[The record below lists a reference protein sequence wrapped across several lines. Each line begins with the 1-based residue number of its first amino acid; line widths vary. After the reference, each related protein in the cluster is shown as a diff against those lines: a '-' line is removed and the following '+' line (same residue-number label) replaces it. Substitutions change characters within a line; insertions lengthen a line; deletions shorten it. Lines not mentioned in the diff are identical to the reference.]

1 MAASTTATT
10 TPTACGS
17 AGPATRLLT
26 TDCGSDCG
34 PYTLCIRSGP
44 ACEATSCLTPSNASA
59 PTVWTVAV
67 AESPPTAMD
76 VGAAAQAR
84 AIGVTAIA
92 PLAPP
97 PTVKALV
104 LLGDGTRLSTT
115 STDARAFV
123 RGLGHLL
130 ALEIRRLHL
139 SLPLFPALARLPALQ
154 RLVLDDA
161 APCDETA
168 NATGSAAAAEAA
180 AAAAAST
187 QVDATLKALA
197 ALRQL
202 SLRQAGLTAI
212 PSAIQGLHQLV
223 ELALSNCSFGS
234 IPRDLASIKSLQRLS
249 LAANPLGGDPKFFSQ
264 DAAVFPVNIVTV
276 TIVES
281 PLETLP
287 PDLLKA
293 SALRRLDLSHNALST
308 FDAKHVNHSTLA
320 ELYLQSNRF
329 LSIPRAVFSLPALRT
344 LRLDDNPIRPLIVSW
359 DELSFLQRLDVF
371 TVDKAAAWNPENI
384 SDERCDV
391 VYNDGQRRLLHGVS
405 VCVTESGSKDTNPT
419 TSTPRP
425 PPLPPSVYETFLVI
439 ANVVLALLLL
449 AAIIVVVVAMRRR
462 HLSLRKMLAPSPTS
476 SATDSAAL
484 GQRVTESM
492 RRFLGLHDDDEK
504 DIATRA
510 KAPSRGLIEGTLLS
524 TQWQHE
530 LARFR
535 VDSTAIVKSKLL
547 ASGQFGHVWWATL
560 QPSGLAVAVKS
571 LRDPRR
577 VSNDVVERFVREALL
592 LAALEHPR
600 IVPLLGV
607 AWTSPVD
614 LTIVLQLAERGDLL
628 SLLAAVRPSRQ
639 ETVEETKE
647 EAMENDASAA
657 DDRLPFQLRIRV
669 ALEIAEALVYLHSLS
684 PAVLHRD
691 LKSGNVLL
699 DAEWHVLVADFG
711 CARCLPEDDAADKSS
726 SQSSRMT
733 ESVGTVRW
741 LAPEVLAGEPYD
753 TSVDV
758 FALGQILSELLT
770 DRVPYHAMRSASDRA
785 IPDHVLATLLVS
797 GELSPPVVEADD
809 VAELSTI
816 VEEDGEHDN
825 VSETTA
831 TRRRATVSRGR
842 RALGVLMT
850 RCTAREPATR
860 PSAVQIAF
868 ELRKLLVEMEGLE
881 DAQLRALENEC
892 QGKRTGNHADE
903 DEEVAVRAQA
913 ALSTESSVALLS
925 SSRSLSPSAT
935 IEAVDDIALH
945 EELEINIDE
954 KEEAKQ

>member
-1 MAASTTATT
+1 MASST

-123 RGLGHLL
+123 RGLGNLL

-139 SLPLFPALARLPALQ
+139 SLPLYPALARLPALQ

-161 APCDETA
+161 APCDVTA
-168 NATGSAAAAEAA
+168 NATGSEV
-180 AAAAAST
+180 AAAAST
-187 QVDATLKALA
+187 QVDATLKAMA

-234 IPRDLASIKSLQRLS
+234 IPRDLVNIQSLQRL
-249 LAANPLGGDPKFFSQ
+249 
-264 DAAVFPVNIVTV
+264 

-308 FDAKHVNHSTLA
+308 FDTKHVNHSTLA

-344 LRLDDNPIRPLIVSW
+344 LRLDDNPIRPLVVSW
-359 DELSFLQRLDVF
+359 DEISFLQRLDVF
-371 TVDKAAAWNPENI
+371 IVDKAAAWNPENI

-391 VYNDGQRRLLHGVS
+391 VYGDGQRRLLHGVS

-510 KAPSRGLIEGTLLS
+510 KAPSRDLIEGTLMS

-535 VDSTAIVKSKLL
+535 VDSTAVVKSKLL

-614 LTIVLQLAERGDLL
+614 LAIVLQLAERGDLL

-647 EAMENDASAA
+647 ETTESDASAA

-711 CARCLPEDDAADKSS
+711 CARCLPEDDASDKSS

-868 ELRKLLVEMEGLE
+868 ELRKLLVEMEGVE
-881 DAQLRALENEC
+881 DVQLRALENEC
-892 QGKRTGNHADE
+892 HGKRAGNHADE

-935 IEAVDDIALH
+935 IEAVDDIALR